1 MRWNAVVVSACLFL
15 AGYAR
20 AQDKPV
26 SFHKDIRPL
35 FTATCNGCHRPEK
48 SKGELD
54 MTRYQSLMKGG
65 KKGTPIVA
73 GDPASSL
80 LVKMISGPMPEM
92 PDEGEPLKAEQVKLV
107 ERWIK
112 EGARDDTPDPSL
124 AKVEPP
130 VYTAAPVIATLA
142 FSPDGKLLAV
152 NGYHEIVLHKAD
164 GSAIE
169 GRLLGDAP
177 RVESLAFSRDGKYL
191 AACGGSPA
199 EFGSVQ
205 VWDPAKK
212 ELVKSYRMSSDSLY
226 GISFAPDGQSLAF
239 GAADKSVRRINVSDG
254 KLLLD
259 FKAHADWVLGTVFTL
274 DGKELVSAG
283 RDKALKLI
291 DVEHSRFV
299 DDINNPLE
307 QCVSLARHPKEE
319 RVLYGGDLG
328 TARIYKISDNQNR
341 TAGRNDT
348 NKLKEFE
355 RQPGPVTAVAFSPD
369 GNAAALGSVG
379 EVRVYDANDG
389 GNKRL
394 ATLSGHVGPVYAIAY
409 SPDGNVIATGGFD
422 GNVRLFDAKSGNL
435 IKQFPSVPL
444 KGGDKAKGPAAAPAA
459 PQAKPGDAPGSKPTA
474 AQQASA
480 K

>member
-1 MRWNAVVVSACLFL
+1 MRFVVSILSVL
-15 AGYAR
+15 ALAPVAG

-54 MTRYQSLMKGG
+54 MTSYAALMKGG
-65 KKGTPIVA
+65 KKGTPVVP
-73 GDPASSL
+73 GDPQSSVL
-80 LVKMISGPMPEM
+80 FKMIHGPEPEM
-92 PDEGEPLKAEQVKLV
+92 PEDGDPLKPEQVALV

-112 EGARDDTPDPSL
+112 EGARDDTPDPAL

-130 VYTAAPVIATLA
+130 VYSAPPVIASLA

-152 NGYHEIVLHKAD
+152 NGYQEIVLHKAD

-169 GRLLGDAP
+169 GRLVGDAP
-177 RVESLAFSRDGKYL
+177 RVESIAFSKDGKYL

-212 ELVKSYRMSSDSLY
+212 QLVKGYRLSSDSLY
-226 GISFAPDGQSLAF
+226 GISFSPDGQSVAF
-239 GAADKSVRRINVSDG
+239 GAADKVVRRINVADG
-254 KLLLD
+254 KLLLE
-259 FKAHADWVLGTVFTL
+259 FKAHADWVLGTLFTL
-274 DGKELVSAG
+274 DGKQLVSAG
-283 RDKALKLI
+283 RDKAMKLI
-291 DVEHSRFV
+291 DVEHARFV

-307 QCVSLARHPKEE
+307 ACISVARHPKEE
-319 RVLYGGDLG
+319 RVMYGGDLG
-328 TARIYKISDNQNR
+328 TARIYRISDNQNR

-348 NKLKEFE
+348 NRLKEFE

-369 GNAAALGSVG
+369 GSAAALGSVG
-379 EVRVYDANDG
+379 EVRVYEAG
-389 GNKRL
+389 EGSKRL
-394 ATLSGHVGPVYAIAY
+394 ATLSGHAGPVFAISY
-409 SPDGNVIATGGFD
+409 SPDGAVIATGGFD
-422 GNVRLFDAKSGNL
+422 GMVRLYDAKSGNL
-435 IKQFPSVPL
+435 VKQFSSVPL
-444 KGGDKAKGPAAAPAA
+444 KGDPAAQQEKKPDASPKAPAPAPAAAPPA
-459 PQAKPGDAPGSKPTA
+459 PLQK
-474 AQQASA
+474 ASA

>member
-1 MRWNAVVVSACLFL
+1 MRMPLTHALFICFVLTL
-15 AGYAR
+15 AASAR

-26 SFHKDIRPL
+26 SYHNQIRPL

-54 MTRYQSLMKGG
+54 MTTYQALMKGG
-65 KKGTPIVA
+65 KEGTPVVA
-73 GDPASSL
+73 GDPSGSVL
-80 LVKMISGPMPEM
+80 FKMISGPEPEM
-92 PDEGEPLKAEQVKLV
+92 PEDGDPLKAEQVAMV
-107 ERWIK
+107 ERWIR
-112 EGARDDTPDPSL
+112 EGAKDDTPDPSL
-124 AKVEPP
+124 AKFEPP
-130 VYTAAPVIATLA
+130 VYTAAPVISSLA

-169 GRLLGDAP
+169 GRLIGDAP
-177 RVESLAFSRDGKYL
+177 RVEAITFSKDGRHL

-226 GISFAPDGQSLAF
+226 GISFAPDGQSVAF
-239 GAADKSVRRINVSDG
+239 GAADKTVRRVNVADG
-254 KLLLD
+254 KLLLE
-259 FKAHADWVLGTVFTL
+259 FKAHADWVLGTFFTL
-274 DGKELVSAG
+274 DGKQLVSAG
-283 RDKALKLI
+283 RDKAMKLI
-291 DVEHSRFV
+291 DVEHARFV

-307 QCVSLARHPKEE
+307 ACISLARHPKEE

-328 TARIYKISDNQNR
+328 TARIYRISDNQNR

-348 NKLKEFE
+348 NRLKEFE

-369 GNAAALGSVG
+369 GAAAALGSVG
-379 EVRVYDANDG
+379 EVRVYETGDG
-389 GNKRL
+389 SKRL
-394 ATLSGHVGPVYAIAY
+394 ATLSSHTGPVFSIAW
-409 SPDGNVIATGGFD
+409 SPDGAVIATGGFD
-422 GNVRLFDAKSGNL
+422 GMVRLFDAKSGNL
-435 IKQFPSVPL
+435 LKQFPSVPL
-444 KGGDKAKGPAAAPAA
+444 KSDTPATVQPKPSQPASPAPVA
-459 PQAKPGDAPGSKPTA
+459 P
-474 AQQASA
+474 AQQAAA

>member
-1 MRWNAVVVSACLFL
+1 MRIAFVMLAVL
-15 AGYAR
+15 ALTAFAR
-20 AQDKPV
+20 ADDKPV
-26 SFHKDIRPL
+26 SYHKDIKPL

-54 MTRYQSLMKGG
+54 MTSYKSLIKGG

-73 GDPASSL
+73 GDPAKSL
-80 LVKMISGPMPEM
+80 LVKMISGPEPEM
-92 PDEGEPLKAEQVKLV
+92 PDEGDPLKPEQVKLV
-107 ERWIK
+107 ERWVK

-124 AKVEPP
+124 AKLEPP
-130 VYTAAPVIATLA
+130 VYTAAPVIASLA

-164 GSAIE
+164 GSTIE

-177 RVESLAFSRDGKYL
+177 RVESITFSKDGKYL

-226 GISFAPDGQSLAF
+226 GISFAPDGQSVAF
-239 GAADKSVRRINVSDG
+239 GAADKTVRRLNVADG
-254 KLLLD
+254 QLLLE
-259 FKAHADWVLGTVFTL
+259 FKAHADWVLGTFFTL
-274 DGKELVSAG
+274 DGKQLVSAG
-283 RDKALKLI
+283 RDKAMKLI

-307 QCVSLARHPKEE
+307 ACISLARHPKEE
-319 RVLYGGDLG
+319 KVLYGGDLG

-348 NKLKEFE
+348 NRLKEFE

-369 GNAAALGSVG
+369 GNAVALGSIN
-379 EVRVYDANDG
+379 EVRVYDAG
-389 GNKRL
+389 ESNKRL
-394 ATLSGHVGPVYAIAY
+394 ATLSGHNGPVYAVAY
-409 SPDGNVIATGGFD
+409 SPDGAVIATGGFD

-444 KGGDKAKGPAAAPAA
+444 KAADKAAAPAA
-459 PQAKPGDAPGSKPTA
+459 AQPKPDEKAPAAAPSHPPLQKAEAK
-474 AQQASA
+474 
-480 K
+480 

>member
-1 MRWNAVVVSACLFL
+1 VLVLAWVFFLNAAES
-15 AGYAR
+15 AR

-26 SFHKDIRPL
+26 SYHKDIRPL
-35 FTATCNGCHRPEK
+35 FNANCNGCHRPEK

-54 MTRYQSLMKGG
+54 MTGYKALMKGG
-65 KKGTPIVA
+65 KKGTPVVPGDAA
-73 GDPASSL
+73 GSVL
-80 LVKMISGPMPEM
+80 FKMIHGPEPEM
-92 PDEGEPLKAEQVKLV
+92 PEDGDPLKPEQVALV

-112 EGARDDTPDPSL
+112 EGAKDDTPDPSL
-124 AKVEPP
+124 AKFEAP
-130 VYTAAPVIATLA
+130 VYTAAPVISSLA
-142 FSPDGKLLAV
+142 YSPDGKLLAV
-152 NGYHEIVLHKAD
+152 NGYHEVVLHKAD

-169 GRLLGDAP
+169 GRLLGEAP
-177 RVESLAFSRDGKYL
+177 RVEAISFSKDGKYL

-226 GISFAPDGQSLAF
+226 GISFAPDGQSVAF
-239 GAADKSVRRINVSDG
+239 GAADKVVRRVKVADG
-254 KLLLD
+254 SLLLE
-259 FKAHADWVLGTVFTL
+259 FKAHADWVLGTFFTL
-274 DGKELVSAG
+274 DGKQLVSAG
-283 RDKALKLI
+283 RDKAMKLI

-307 QCVSLARHPKEE
+307 ACISLARHPKEE

-328 TARIYKISDNQNR
+328 TARIYRISDNQQR

-348 NKLKEFE
+348 NRLKEFE

-369 GNAAALGSVG
+369 GAAAALGSVG
-379 EVRVYDANDG
+379 EVRVYEAG
-389 GNKRL
+389 EGSKRL
-394 ATLSGHVGPVYAIAY
+394 ATLSGHTGPVFAIAY

-422 GNVRLFDAKSGNL
+422 GNIRLFDAKSGNL

-444 KGGDKAKGPAAAPAA
+444 NAAAPKPAAPAA
-459 PQAKPGDAPGSKPTA
+459 PAAPSPAARPPAPLQKADAK
-474 AQQASA
+474 
-480 K
+480 